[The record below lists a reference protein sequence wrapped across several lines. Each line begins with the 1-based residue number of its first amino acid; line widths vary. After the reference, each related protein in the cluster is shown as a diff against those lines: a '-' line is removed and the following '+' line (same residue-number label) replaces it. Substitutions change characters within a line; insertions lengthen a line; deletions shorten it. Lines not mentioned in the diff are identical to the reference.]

1 MVIFIFLLL
10 LLLLVVSI
18 FAWIFKEASHENSER
33 KKHEKNL
40 AVPFRVV
47 RCGTD
52 KYRIQG
58 YHRFTDPDSAKEYW
72 NWETLISEA
81 MTLTQV
87 KQRFCEL
94 LAKQR
99 FYAEEAAKAEAER
112 LKGAKEFMDGLQVH
126 DIVDMSDCNRLCEE
140 IIQKLREDRDAEKKP
155 EPVKRKTRKKKVEDG
170 SAED

>member
-1 MVIFIFLLL
+1 MVIFILLL
-10 LLLLVVSI
+10 LFILLIVSI
-18 FAWIFKEASHENSER
+18 FTLIFREASHENSER

-72 NWETLISEA
+72 KWATLISDD

-99 FYAEEAAKAEAER
+99 FDAEEAAKGEAER

-126 DIVDMSDCNRLCEE
+126 DIVDMSDCNRLCEQ
-140 IIQKLREDRDAEKKP
+140 IIRKLREDREAEKNP
-155 EPVKRKTRKKKVEDG
+155 EPVKRKTRKRRVEDG

>member
-10 LLLLVVSI
+10 FILLVVSI

-58 YHRFTDPDSAKEYW
+58 YHRFTDPDSPKEYW
-72 NWETLISEA
+72 NWETLIGDA
-81 MTLTQV
+81 MSLTQV

-99 FYAEEAAKAEAER
+99 FEAEEAAKAEAER

-126 DIVDMSDCNRLCEE
+126 DIVDMSDCNHLCEQ
-140 IIQKLREDRDAEKKP
+140 IIQKLREAAVKKQ